1 VPDRRLAG
9 EQLTSQST
17 GKQLMNNERNTD
29 RTAIKIEINRLHQLE
44 NKVDSGI
51 GHGITRRIRELEKKL
66 DAGRKND
73 RAA

>member
-1 VPDRRLAG
+1 
-9 EQLTSQST
+9 
-17 GKQLMNNERNTD
+17 MNNERNTD